1 MRPPDDYIRQVTF
14 SEAVQGVDGA
24 TFTLRTGAAPNVAA
38 DVTGAGDTWTLNP
51 RDSLQENTQYT
62 AQLTGGLAAIRDAA
76 GNALADA
83 SWSFRTRGDTTAPAV
98 TDRSPASGATGVPVA
113 GVVHVTFSE
122 EVVGVDQAT
131 FLLERASTGAE
142 VPAAVLQRATN
153 RWTLIPAENLRQE
166 IRYTVVLLGGPGQ
179 VRDLAGNA
187 LADTEWSFTT
197 AGGEEEPGDDVRRP
211 RVVNES
217 PRDGATGVS
226 RFTDVRAHFSE
237 AVRGVNTRTFRI
249 TTRRGA
255 VVGADVFR
263 TRRSNRW
270 VLDPERRLARGTRY
284 FAVLRGAGTGIE
296 DAAGNSLATTRWS
309 FRTSR

>member
-1 MRPPDDYIRQVTF
+1 VSPEAGAIEVPIGASVTADF
-14 SEAVQGVDGA
+14 NETVQGVDPT
-24 TFTLRTGAAPNVAA
+24 TFTLRTGITNVSA
-38 DVTGAGDTWTLNP
+38 DVTRFGTTWTLNP
-51 RDSLQENTQYT
+51 RGSLEEDTRYT
-62 AQLTGGLAAIRDAA
+62 ARLAGEGITDAA
-76 GNALADA
+76 GNVFPGTT
-83 SWSFRTRGDTTAPAV
+83 WSFRT
-98 TDRSPASGATGVPVA
+98 
-113 GVVHVTFSE
+113 
-122 EVVGVDQAT
+122 
-131 FLLERASTGAE
+131 
-142 VPAAVLQRATN
+142 
-153 RWTLIPAENLRQE
+153 
-166 IRYTVVLLGGPGQ
+166 
-179 VRDLAGNA
+179 
-187 LADTEWSFTT
+187 
-197 AGGEEEPGDDVRRP
+197 AGGEEEEPGDDVRRP

-270 VLDPERRLARGTRY
+270 VLDPHRRLARGTRY